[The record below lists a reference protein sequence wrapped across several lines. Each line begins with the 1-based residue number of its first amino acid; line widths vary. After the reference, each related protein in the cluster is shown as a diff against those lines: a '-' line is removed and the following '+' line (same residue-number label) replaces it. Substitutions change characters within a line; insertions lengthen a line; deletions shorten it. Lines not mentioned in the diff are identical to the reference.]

1 MSLRRTGELLRA
13 AGLVPR
19 ALAAWAGTDRL
30 AALPPRL
37 PALRAREPVPAAA
50 ALALFVAGAELAID
64 RCRALPLDA
73 LLAAELL
80 ARGEGGAATVRAPV
94 AVLPLGRG
102 LLVCDRADAPD
113 APDLVCWPDDSS
125 YHLAGA
131 LPPGRRAR
139 WVDLGCGSA
148 FAAIARPDA
157 AARLTGIDLNPRA
170 VLHAR
175 TGLALSG
182 IDHAEVA
189 VGDAGDAGDAG
200 GVDHGEVDLV
210 TCNAPIPGDPHAAI
224 WRRADAGFLARLAAA
239 IPARLAAGGLAIVH
253 TAREA
258 LPAELPGERVFVA
271 YAPGPPAFGVLWWR
285 PDAPPRAVSAY
296 RELTAARPHI
306 GASDRDDA
314 LAGVMTT
321 ATSST

>member
-13 AGLVPR
+13 AGLAPR
-19 ALAAWAGTDRL
+19 ARAAWAGTDRL

-64 RCRALPLDA
+64 RCRALPRDA
-73 LLAAELL
+73 LLAAGLL
-80 ARGEGGAATVRAPV
+80 ERGGAATVRAPV
-94 AVLPLGRG
+94 AVLPLGQG

-113 APDLVCWPDDSS
+113 APALVCWPDDSS
-125 YHLAGA
+125 HHLAGA

-139 WVDLGCGSA
+139 WLDLGCGSA

-157 AARLTGIDLNPRA
+157 AARLVGIDLNPRA
-170 VLHAR
+170 VEHAR
-175 TGLALSG
+175 WGLALSG
-182 IDHAEVA
+182 LEHAEA
-189 VGDAGDAGDAG
+189 LLGDAAA
-200 GVDHGEVDLV
+200 DHGAADLV

-224 WRRADAGFLARLAAA
+224 WRRADDDFLARLAAA
-239 IPARLAAGGLAIVH
+239 IPARLSPGGLAIVH

-296 RELTAARPHI
+296 RALTAARPHLE
-306 GASDRDDA
+306 ARDYADALADA
-314 LAGVMTT
+314 LAG
-321 ATSST
+321 S

>member
-1 MSLRRTGELLRA
+1 MSLRRAGELLRA

-50 ALALFVAGAELAID
+50 ALALFVAGAELALD

-73 LLAAELL
+73 LLAAGLL
-80 ARGEGGAATVRAPV
+80 ERTGAGTGATVRAPV
-94 AVLPLGRG
+94 AVLPLGHG
-102 LLVCDRADAPD
+102 LLVCDRADAPA
-113 APDLVCWPDDSS
+113 APALVCWPDDSS
-125 YHLAGA
+125 HHLAAA

-139 WVDLGCGSA
+139 WLDLGCGSA

-157 AARLTGIDLNPRA
+157 AAQLVGVDLNARA
-170 VLHAR
+170 VLLAR

-182 IDHAEVA
+182 IEHAEVTL
-189 VGDAGDAGDAG
+189 GDAAA
-200 GVDHGEVDLV
+200 DHGEAELV

-224 WRRADAGFLARLAAA
+224 WRRADADFLARLADA
-239 IPARLAAGGLAIVH
+239 IPARLSPGGLALVH

-285 PDAPPRAVSAY
+285 PDAPTRAVSAY
-296 RELTAARPHI
+296 RELTAARPHLD
-306 GASDRDDA
+306 ARDHDDA
-314 LAGVMTT
+314 LAR
-321 ATSST
+321 S